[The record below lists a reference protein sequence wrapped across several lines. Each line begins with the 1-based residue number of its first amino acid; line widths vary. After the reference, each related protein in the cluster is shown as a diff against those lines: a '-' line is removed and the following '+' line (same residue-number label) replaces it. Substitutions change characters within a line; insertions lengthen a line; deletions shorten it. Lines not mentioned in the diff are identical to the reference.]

1 MKRTRMDERELKR
14 AAVLS
19 RGAERGWT
27 LAQAAEGME
36 VSYRQGETIVET
48 LSSGGG
54 SGVGKWECGAVEPRE
69 AEEFTAAGA
78 GAVPQGV

>member
-1 MKRTRMDERELKR
+1 MHSHSLLLLLERKCKPKISCLCD
-14 AAVLS
+14 S
-19 RGAERGWT
+19 DSAER
-27 LAQAAEGME
+27 ME